1 MAQLSPFGD
10 KRVSEP
16 RSFVLSNMRTGLFLF
31 ASPITISIAF
41 LSLGSEYTLQL
52 YFSHPL

>member
-1 MAQLSPFGD
+1 MVQLSPFGD

-41 LSLGSEYTLQL
+41 LFLGSEYTLRL